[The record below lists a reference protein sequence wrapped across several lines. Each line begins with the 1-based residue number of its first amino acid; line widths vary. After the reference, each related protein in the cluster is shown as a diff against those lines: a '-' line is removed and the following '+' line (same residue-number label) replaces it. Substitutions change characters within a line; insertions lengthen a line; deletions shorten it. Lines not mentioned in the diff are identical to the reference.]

1 MTQGGGGQ
9 ANERYI
15 SRSVTPRH
23 TGKYYFWDSSHHLAH
38 PEKTGNP
45 YSQVRCSTIARA
57 LSMHARATA

>member
-1 MTQGGGGQ
+1 MTRGGGGQ

-38 PEKTGNP
+38 PERTGNP
-45 YSQVRCSTIARA
+45 YSQVQCATTAHV
-57 LSMHARATA
+57 LSLQACATA